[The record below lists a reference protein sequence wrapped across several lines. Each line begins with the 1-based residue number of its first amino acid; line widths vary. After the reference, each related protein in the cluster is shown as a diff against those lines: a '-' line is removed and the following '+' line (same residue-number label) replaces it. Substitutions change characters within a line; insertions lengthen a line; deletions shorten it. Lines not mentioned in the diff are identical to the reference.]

1 LSTAAYSD
9 ATRKVTSDYAIQFRR
24 MGTLVTNPAFD
35 NPTWRQ
41 NIANVVDSIQAIGE
55 RMRALVPPACLAE
68 VHVAQVEAA
77 ASYDQMA
84 DLLAAGVAN
93 NDEDA
98 LAESAQLLG
107 DGNAQVAHAAAL
119 LSATHCGGRA
129 LRREGTNRKG
139 EHSLPGPALQN
150 VGCRLSRVAPQV
162 ALA

>member
-9 ATRKVTSDYAIQFRR
+9 ASRKVTSDYAIQFRR

-41 NIANVVDSIQAIGE
+41 NVTDVVASIHAIGA

-68 VHVAQVEAA
+68 VHATQVDAA

-93 NDEDA
+93 NDDDA
-98 LAESAQLLG
+98 FAQSAQFLD

-119 LSATHCGGRA
+119 LASTHC
-129 LRREGTNRKG
+129 
-139 EHSLPGPALQN
+139 
-150 VGCRLSRVAPQV
+150 
-162 ALA
+162 